1 MNKNNLE
8 SIMAFLKVKYNENT
22 VEQIPVE
29 SIKEALSVK
38 ENKYGDQ
45 SLMTF
50 IYSTTNE
57 VTRIENTINL
67 TNVR

>member
-1 MNKNNLE
+1 
-8 SIMAFLKVKYNENT
+8 MAFLKVKYKGNT
-22 VEQIPVE
+22 VEKISVP

-38 ENKYGDQ
+38 ENKNGEQ

-67 TNVR
+67 TNVRK